1 MQIPYLLEKFQDKKM
16 NIKNIQIVH
25 SISEYNSLAQ
35 VECVHENLK
44 TGYRKREIFFIDK
57 NNQVVAFFENT
68 EVFRVEQ
75 LVSNNKSLFD
85 VTIYFDDHEKHQII
99 RIENGKQKLLN
110 TYDDVE
116 HGEEDGTFAVQKNGL
131 WGFIDIE
138 GNETIKPQYD
148 KYQAFYNGV
157 AIVRRDGKRGY
168 INKLGHE
175 ITPLKYWH
183 CHYFY
188 GGIAVAENF
197 DHTNEVIDKS
207 GKVLLKSEPYK
218 TIFNLGNGSVLVER
232 ENCEYEVVKI
242 KE

>member
-1 MQIPYLLEKFQDKKM
+1 M
-16 NIKNIQIVH
+16 NIKNIQTVH

-75 LVSNNKSLFD
+75 LVNNNESLFD
-85 VTIYFDDHEKHQII
+85 VTIYFDEHEKHQII
-99 RIENGKQKLLN
+99 RIKNGKQILLN

-116 HGEEDGTFAVQKNGL
+116 HGEEDGTFAVQKDGL
-131 WGFIDIE
+131 WGFIDTNGDEI
-138 GNETIKPQYD
+138 IAPQYE
-148 KYQAFYNGV
+148 KYKSFSNGI
-157 AIVRRDGKRGY
+157 AIVRKNRKWGY
-168 INKLGHE
+168 VNKLGQN

-188 GGIAVAENF
+188 EGIAVAENF
-197 DHTNEVIDKS
+197 DHTSEVIDKS
-207 GKVLLKSEPYK
+207 GIVLLKGKPYRE
-218 TIFNLGNGSVLVER
+218 IYNLGNGSVLVER
-232 ENCEYEVVKI
+232 KKQGYEIVKI

>member
-1 MQIPYLLEKFQDKKM
+1 M

-25 SISEYNSLAQ
+25 PISECNSLAQ
-35 VECVHENLK
+35 VECVHEDLK
-44 TGYRKREIFFIDK
+44 TGYRKYEIFFIDR
-57 NNQVVAFFENT
+57 NNQIVAVFENA
-68 EVFRVEQ
+68 ESFSVEQ
-75 LVSNNKSLFD
+75 LVNNKHLFD
-85 VTIYFDDHEKHQII
+85 VMIDFDDHEKHQII
-99 RIENGKQKLLN
+99 RIENGKQILLN

-116 HGEEDGTFAVQKNGL
+116 HGEEDGTFAVQKDGL

-138 GNETIKPQYD
+138 GNEIIKPQYE
-148 KYQAFYNGV
+148 KYRAFCNGV
-157 AIVRRDGKRGY
+157 AIVRKDGKRGY
-168 INKLGHE
+168 INKQGEE

-183 CHYFY
+183 CHPFY
-188 GGIAVAENF
+188 NDIAVAENF

>member
-1 MQIPYLLEKFQDKKM
+1 M

-25 SISEYNSLAQ
+25 PISECNSLAQ
-35 VECVHENLK
+35 VECVHEDLK
-44 TGYRKREIFFIDK
+44 SSYRKYETFFIDK
-57 NNQVVAFFENT
+57 KNHVVALFENT

-75 LVSNNKSLFD
+75 LVDNNEFLFD
-85 VTIYFDDHEKHQII
+85 LTIDFDAHEKHQII

-131 WGFIDIE
+131 WGFIDVE

-168 INKLGHE
+168 INKQGQE
-175 ITPLKYWH
+175 ITLLKYWH

-188 GGIAVAENF
+188 GGIAVAKNF
-197 DHTNEVIDKS
+197 DHTNEVIDKN
-207 GKVLLKSEPYK
+207 GNVLLKSEPYK

>member
-25 SISEYNSLAQ
+25 PISEYNSLAQ

-57 NNQVVAFFENT
+57 NNQIVAFFENT

-116 HGEEDGTFAVQKNGL
+116 HGEEDGTFAVQKDGL

-138 GNETIKPQYD
+138 RNETIVPQYESYD
-148 KYQAFYNGV
+148 SFNEGI
-157 AIVRRDGKRGY
+157 AIVRKNKT
-168 INKLGHE
+168 INL
-175 ITPLKYWH
+175 IS
-183 CHYFY
+183 
-188 GGIAVAENF
+188 
-197 DHTNEVIDKS
+197 HTN
-207 GKVLLKSEPYK
+207 
-218 TIFNLGNGSVLVER
+218 
-232 ENCEYEVVKI
+232 
-242 KE
+242 

>member
-1 MQIPYLLEKFQDKKM
+1 M

-25 SISEYNSLAQ
+25 PISEYNSLAQ
-35 VECVHENLK
+35 IECIHEDLK
-44 TGYRKREIFFIDK
+44 SGYRKYEIFFIDK

-68 EVFRVEQ
+68 EVLRVEQ

-99 RIENGKQKLLN
+99 RIENGKQILLN

-131 WGFIDIE
+131 WGFIDTE
-138 GNETIKPQYD
+138 GNEIIVPQYESYD
-148 KYQAFYNGV
+148 SFNEGI
-157 AIVRRDGKRGY
+157 AIVRKNKKRGY
-168 INKLGHE
+168 INKLGQE

-183 CHYFY
+183 CRYFY

>member
-1 MQIPYLLEKFQDKKM
+1 M

-25 SISEYNSLAQ
+25 PISEYNSLAQ
-35 VECVHENLK
+35 VECIHEDLK
-44 TGYRKREIFFIDK
+44 SGYRKYERFFINR
-57 NNQVVAFFENT
+57 NNQVVALFENT

-75 LVSNNKSLFD
+75 LISNNKSLFD
-85 VTIYFDDHEKHQII
+85 VKIYFYDHEKHQII

-116 HGEEDGTFAVQKNGL
+116 HGEEDGTFAVRKNGL
-131 WGFIDIE
+131 WGFIDTN
-138 GNETIKPQYD
+138 GNEIITPQYED
-148 KYQAFYNGV
+148 YDSFNDGI
-157 AIVRRDGKRGY
+157 AIVRKNRKRGY
-168 INKLGHE
+168 INKLGQE

-197 DHTNEVIDKS
+197 DHTSEVIDKN
-207 GKVLLKSEPYK
+207 GNVLFKSKPYRE
-218 TIFNLGNGSVLVER
+218 IFNLGNGSVLVENPKR
-232 ENCEYEVVKI
+232 EYEIVKI

>member
-1 MQIPYLLEKFQDKKM
+1 M
-16 NIKNIQIVH
+16 NIKNFQTVH

-57 NNQVVAFFENT
+57 NNQVVAFFENS

-75 LVSNNKSLFD
+75 LVSNNKSIFD

-131 WGFIDIE
+131 WGFIDTN
-138 GNETIKPQYD
+138 GNEIITPQYED
-148 KYQAFYNGV
+148 YDSFNDGI
-157 AIVRRDGKRGY
+157 AIVRKNRKRGY
-168 INKLGHE
+168 INKLGQE

-188 GGIAVAENF
+188 GDIAVAENF
-197 DHTNEVIDKS
+197 DHTSEVIDKNEN
-207 GKVLLKSEPYK
+207 VLFKSKPYRE
-218 TIFNLGNGSVLVER
+218 IFNLGNGSVLVER
-232 ENCEYEVVKI
+232 EKQGYEIVKI
-242 KE
+242 KG

>member
-1 MQIPYLLEKFQDKKM
+1 MD
-16 NIKNIQIVH
+16 IKNIQIVH
-25 SISEYNSLAQ
+25 PISEYNSLAQ
-35 VECVHENLK
+35 IECVHENLK
-44 TGYRKREIFFIDK
+44 TGYRKREIYFIDK

-75 LVSNNKSLFD
+75 LVDNNEFLFD

-99 RIENGKQKLLN
+99 RIENGKQILLN

-131 WGFIDIE
+131 WGFIDTE
-138 GNETIKPQYD
+138 GNEIIVPQYESYD
-148 KYQAFYNGV
+148 SFNEGV
-157 AIVRRDGKRGY
+157 AIVRKNKKRGY
-168 INKLGHE
+168 INKLGQE

-183 CHYFY
+183 CRYFY

-218 TIFNLGNGSVLVER
+218 TICNLGNGSVFVER

>member
-1 MQIPYLLEKFQDKKM
+1 M
-16 NIKNIQIVH
+16 NHKRVRTVQ

-35 VECVHENLK
+35 ISYAYENLE
-44 TGYRKREIFFIDK
+44 TGFSRYEEVFVDK
-57 NNQVVAFFENT
+57 ENQIVAQFENT
-68 EVFRVEQ
+68 ESFSVEQ
-75 LVSNNKSLFD
+75 LVNNKHLFD
-85 VTIYFDDHEKHQII
+85 VMIDFDDHEKHQII
-99 RIENGKQKLLN
+99 RIENGKQILLN

-131 WGFIDIE
+131 WGFIDTNGKEII
-138 GNETIKPQYD
+138 TPQYED
-148 KYQAFYNGV
+148 YDSFNEGI
-157 AIVRRDGKRGY
+157 AIVRKNRKRGY
-168 INKLGHE
+168 INKLGQE

-207 GKVLLKSEPYK
+207 GNVLLKSEPYK

>member
-1 MQIPYLLEKFQDKKM
+1 M
-16 NIKNIQIVH
+16 NHKRVRTVQ

-35 VECVHENLK
+35 ISYAYENLK
-44 TGYRKREIFFIDK
+44 TGFRKYEEVFVDK
-57 NNQVVAFFENT
+57 ENQIVAQFENT
-68 EVFRVEQ
+68 ESFSVEQ

-131 WGFIDIE
+131 WGFIDTN
-138 GNETIKPQYD
+138 GNEIITPLYEDYD
-148 KYQAFYNGV
+148 SFNDGI
-157 AIVRRDGKRGY
+157 AIVRKNRKRGY
-168 INKLGHE
+168 INKLGQE

-188 GGIAVAENF
+188 GDIAVAENF
-197 DHTNEVIDKS
+197 DHTSEVIDKS
-207 GKVLLKSEPYK
+207 GKVLLKGKPYRE
-218 TIFNLGNGSVLVER
+218 IFNIGNGSVLVER
-232 ENCEYEVVKI
+232 EKQGYEIVKI
-242 KE
+242 KG

>member
-1 MQIPYLLEKFQDKKM
+1 M

-25 SISEYNSLAQ
+25 PISESNSLAQ

-44 TGYRKREIFFIDK
+44 TGYRKYEIFFINK

-68 EVFRVEQ
+68 EVFSVEQ
-75 LVSNNKSLFD
+75 LVDNNESLFD
-85 VTIYFDDHEKHQII
+85 VMIDFDDHEKHQII
-99 RIENGKQKLLN
+99 RIENGKQILLN

-131 WGFIDIE
+131 WGFIDTNGKEII
-138 GNETIKPQYD
+138 TPQYED
-148 KYQAFYNGV
+148 YDSFNDGI
-157 AIVRRDGKRGY
+157 AIVRKNRKRGY
-168 INKLGHE
+168 INKLGQE

-207 GKVLLKSEPYK
+207 GNVLLKSEPYK

-232 ENCEYEVVKI
+232 ENCEYKVVKI
-242 KE
+242 KG

>member
-1 MQIPYLLEKFQDKKM
+1 M

-25 SISEYNSLAQ
+25 PISECNSLAQ

-75 LVSNNKSLFD
+75 LVDNNEFLFD
-85 VTIYFDDHEKHQII
+85 LTIDFDAHEKHQII
-99 RIENGKQKLLN
+99 RIENGKQILLN

-131 WGFIDIE
+131 WGFIDTNGKEII
-138 GNETIKPQYD
+138 TPQYED
-148 KYQAFYNGV
+148 YDYFNDGI
-157 AIVRRDGKRGY
+157 AIVRKNRKRGY
-168 INKLGHE
+168 INKLGQE

-188 GGIAVAENF
+188 GGLAVAENF
-197 DHTNEVIDKS
+197 DHTNEVIDKN
-207 GKVLLKSEPYK
+207 GKVLLKGKPYRE
-218 TIFNLGNGSVLVER
+218 IFNIGNGSVLVENPKR
-232 ENCEYEVVKI
+232 EYEIVKI

>member
-1 MQIPYLLEKFQDKKM
+1 M

-25 SISEYNSLAQ
+25 PISEYNSLAQ
-35 VECVHENLK
+35 IECIHEDLK
-44 TGYRKREIFFIDK
+44 SGYRKYEIFFIDK

-68 EVFRVEQ
+68 EVLRVEQ

-99 RIENGKQKLLN
+99 RIENGKQILLN

-131 WGFIDIE
+131 WGFIDTE
-138 GNETIKPQYD
+138 GNEIIVPQYESYD
-148 KYQAFYNGV
+148 SFNEGI
-157 AIVRRDGKRGY
+157 AIVRKNKKRGY
-168 INKLGHE
+168 INKLGQE

-183 CHYFY
+183 CRYFY
-188 GGIAVAENF
+188 GGIAVTEKF
-197 DHTNEVIDKS
+197 DHTSEVIDKS

>member
-1 MQIPYLLEKFQDKKM
+1 MD
-16 NIKNIQIVH
+16 IKNIQIVH
-25 SISEYNSLAQ
+25 PISEYNSLAQ
-35 VECVHENLK
+35 VECVHEDLK
-44 TGYRKREIFFIDK
+44 SGYRKYEIFFIDK

-99 RIENGKQKLLN
+99 RIENGKQILLN

-131 WGFIDIE
+131 WGFIDTE
-138 GNETIKPQYD
+138 GNEIIVPQYESYD
-148 KYQAFYNGV
+148 SFNEGI
-157 AIVRRDGKRGY
+157 AIVRKNKKRGY
-168 INKLGHE
+168 INKLGQE

-188 GGIAVAENF
+188 GSIAVAENF

>member
-1 MQIPYLLEKFQDKKM
+1 M

-25 SISEYNSLAQ
+25 PISEYNSLAQ
-35 VECVHENLK
+35 VECIHEDLK
-44 TGYRKREIFFIDK
+44 SDYRKYEIFFINR
-57 NNQVVAFFENT
+57 NNQVVALFENT

-75 LVSNNKSLFD
+75 LVDNNEFLFD
-85 VTIYFDDHEKHQII
+85 LTIDFDDHEKHQII

-131 WGFIDIE
+131 WGFIDTN
-138 GNETIKPQYD
+138 GNEIITPQYED
-148 KYQAFYNGV
+148 YDSFNDGI
-157 AIVRRDGKRGY
+157 AIVRKNRKRGY
-168 INKLGHE
+168 INKLGQE

-183 CHYFY
+183 CHFFY

-207 GKVLLKSEPYK
+207 GNVLLKSEPYK
-218 TIFNLGNGSVLVER
+218 TIFNLGNGSVLIER

>member
-1 MQIPYLLEKFQDKKM
+1 M

-35 VECVHENLK
+35 VECVHEDLK
-44 TGYRKREIFFIDK
+44 SGYRKYEIFFIDRK
-57 NNQVVAFFENT
+57 NQVVAFFENT

-75 LVSNNKSLFD
+75 LVDNNEFLFD
-85 VTIYFDDHEKHQII
+85 LTIDFNAHEKHQIM
-99 RIENGKQKLLN
+99 RIENGKQILLN

-131 WGFIDIE
+131 WGFIDTD
-138 GNETIKPQYD
+138 GNEIIEPQYED
-148 KYQAFYNGV
+148 YDSFNDGI
-157 AIVRRDGKRGY
+157 AIVRKNRKRGY
-168 INKLGHE
+168 INKLGQE

-197 DHTNEVIDKS
+197 DHTSEVIDKN
-207 GKVLLKSEPYK
+207 GNVLLKSEPYK

>member
-1 MQIPYLLEKFQDKKM
+1 M

-25 SISEYNSLAQ
+25 PISEYNSLAQ
-35 VECVHENLK
+35 VECIHEDLK
-44 TGYRKREIFFIDK
+44 SGYRKYEIFFIDK

-68 EVFRVEQ
+68 EVLRVEQ

-99 RIENGKQKLLN
+99 RIENGKQILLN

-131 WGFIDIE
+131 WGFIDTE
-138 GNETIKPQYD
+138 GNEIIVPQYESYD
-148 KYQAFYNGV
+148 SFNEGI
-157 AIVRRDGKRGY
+157 AIVRKNKKRGY
-168 INKLGHE
+168 INKLGQE

-183 CHYFY
+183 CRYFY